1 MVMVVLPQVKDSESR
16 LRHKLFPPNAWMRVT
31 NFNVLISCPKDEL
44 HQWFIGL
51 YGEHIIPPMVH
62 RYTKVLQRPD
72 LVKLDKNGEAHPI
85 MSNEAVARVFKRLA
99 DRLQGVVTDTS
110 MMTITPEF
118 SAHFLE
124 VYVKKTE
131 GAKFTGDRI
140 RFLMLSLPLAVRDL
154 IAPEVWNISHIL
166 HIYNILF
173 LTYAGYKPGT
183 GTEQPDQGC
192 AAWLASVQTAARC

>member
-51 YGEHIIPPMVH
+51 YGEHIISAMVH

-85 MSNEAVARVFKRLA
+85 ISNEAVARVFKRLA
-99 DRLQGVVTDTS
+99 DRLQGVVTNTF
-110 MMTITPEF
+110 MMTITPE
-118 SAHFLE
+118 HLRNRHTTMT
-124 VYVKKTE
+124 YN
-131 GAKFTGDRI
+131 
-140 RFLMLSLPLAVRDL
+140 DL
-154 IAPEVWNISHIL
+154 
-166 HIYNILF
+166 
-173 LTYAGYKPGT
+173 
-183 GTEQPDQGC
+183 Q
-192 AAWLASVQTAARC
+192 